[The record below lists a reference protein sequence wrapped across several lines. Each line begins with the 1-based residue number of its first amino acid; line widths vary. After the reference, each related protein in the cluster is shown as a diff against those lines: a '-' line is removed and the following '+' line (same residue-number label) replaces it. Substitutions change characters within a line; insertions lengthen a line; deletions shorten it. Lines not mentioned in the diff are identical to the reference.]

1 MEVSA
6 VYMHDQEDTELEV
19 FPLLL
24 GLAVDN
30 NQDSSVSTQSGYGFN
45 GSISIA
51 DRGRDISLL

>member
-6 VYMHDQEDTELEV
+6 VYMHDQEDTELKG

-30 NQDSSVSTQSGYGFN
+30 NQDSSVSTWSGYGFDC
-45 GSISIA
+45 STSIA
-51 DRGRDISLL
+51 GRDRDISIL